1 MSCMNQEPEGIGRI
15 DNLPAGWSSFY
26 WSSRIVVPEED
37 LDDGLEDDLEAG
49 VGEWAKVVRD
59 GHPIAFGEA
68 DQMWNNLLPLFVSA
82 EVTQEGRNDLVL
94 VDGIGDVWWSNSST
108 SLCVRQ
114 ILVLTPIEPE
124 LTLRCLRCLF
134 TSLTSAPMGYS
145 GYMSISSN
153 LASLM
158 SPGGEGLVAVGSCS
172 TAGAGS
178 GIALSEPG
186 PNISG
191 VK

>member
-15 DNLPAGWSSFY
+15 DKLPVDRSSFN

-68 DQMWNNLLPLFVSA
+68 EQMWNNLLPLFVSA

-94 VDGIGDVWWSNSST
+94 VYGIGDVWWSNSSR

-114 ILVLTPIEPE
+114 ILVLTPIDQNS
-124 LTLRCLRCLF
+124 RFDVCD
-134 TSLTSAPMGYS
+134 TSSP
-145 GYMSISSN
+145 
-153 LASLM
+153 ASHQLQW
-158 SPGGEGLVAVGSCS
+158 GTRGTCQFRRTWQV
-172 TAGAGS
+172 
-178 GIALSEPG
+178 
-186 PNISG
+186 
-191 VK
+191 